1 MLFYFAFVVPSE
13 YASSLFLI
21 PAREVSSYFRR
32 PCETSPSRVCS
43 YQFLSLARLH
53 FVLFKCDLNFFF
65 SLRIKVLL
73 KIIQQVERLIK
84 MLSIR
89 YTHSFGKVGMEDA

>member
-1 MLFYFAFVVPSE
+1 MASVIQQKKKPESVKMLFYFAFVVPSE

-43 YQFLSLARLH
+43 YQFLSLVRLH
-53 FVLFKCDLNFFF
+53 FVLFKCDLNFF
-65 SLRIKVLL
+65 
-73 KIIQQVERLIK
+73 
-84 MLSIR
+84 
-89 YTHSFGKVGMEDA
+89 